1 MLRAKSMKT
10 TFLLAAAFL
19 GSTALAVPVFA
30 QDASAP
36 NFQLTGSGGVLG
48 INIPS
53 YTSGTFGTAGGNMIG
68 GMIGGSI
75 TSGKLGDANG
85 WGVVLGLNAFGAFGM
100 GQSAS
105 TTQHM
110 AGGTGGPVCGLDC
123 GAGTITLTPGT
134 SAVVQGPGGGTAT
147 TAALGGSY
155 DVTAVTPDGTGFE
168 LSAVTGPG
176 GGAYGGYGSS
186 SGGEF

>member
-100 GQSAS
+100 GQSGS
-105 TTQHM
+105 TTTNF
-110 AGGTGGPVCGLDC
+110 ATGGTFTGLDP
-123 GAGTITLTPGT
+123 LTSGIN
-134 SAVVQGPGGGTAT
+134 VT
-147 TAALGGSY
+147 TAGSS
-155 DVTAVTPDGTGFE
+155 T
-168 LSAVTGPG
+168 VTGPNG
-176 GGAYGGYGSS
+176 
-186 SGGEF
+186 